1 MSVTIPT
8 TAVESGADF
17 DGPAS
22 RWIAEIKTAQRYH
35 AKWHRQGE
43 KIIKRFKDER
53 PGTGSSGPDNG
64 ADRRINVLWS
74 NIQTLQPTV
83 YARTPKCVVTRR
95 YLDKDPVGRVAAE
108 SLERATQN
116 SLDLYDF
123 DATMRMA
130 VLDYLLCGRGQI
142 WVTYRPEFAADGVT
156 VAYERT
162 ECEHINWRDFMTNPA
177 RTWDEVW
184 WVARR
189 AYLTRAELVE
199 RFGEE
204 IGSRVPLD
212 HKPAGMD
219 AEKPEKME
227 LIAKATVYEVWDR
240 KSRMIRFVH
249 CGFPDALLQER
260 PAPFDL
266 EGFFPCPR
274 PITATTANDSVIP
287 VPDYALY
294 QDQAQ
299 EMDDLTARIANL
311 TKALKAVGVYDSSA
325 VALRDLLN
333 SGMENVMIPVDSW
346 AAFAQGGGLK
356 GAMDMLPIEQV
367 ARTVIALYDARDRVR
382 ADMYEVTGLSD
393 IIRGASDPNETATAQ
408 GIKAQWGSIRVRD
421 RQAEVSRFA
430 RDVIR
435 IKAEIIAE
443 IFEPNQIAQMAGIAE
458 MPPEYQQLFPQAIE
472 LLRQHAARQFR
483 IDIET
488 DSTIAPDE
496 QAEKQQVSEL
506 IGTVG
511 GFLQQSLPVV
521 QAAPPMGPVI
531 GEMLLYAVRRFRA
544 GRQLEQVIE
553 QAMQQ
558 MMQPPPPAPPP
569 QPDPTEQLRA
579 QAEQVKAE
587 AGIVQAQA
595 AVQKVGMEAQ
605 RDAINH
611 QNALQRMQ
619 MQAATGVPTPEVIQ

>member
-22 RWIAEIKTAQRYH
+22 RWIAEIKTAQRFVND
-35 AKWHRQGE
+35 WHRQGE
-43 KIIKRFKDER
+43 KIIRRYKDKRMLS
-53 PGTGSSGPDNG
+53 GTTDNHG
-64 ADRRINVLWS
+64 DRKINMLWS
-74 NIQTLQPTV
+74 NVQTLQPVV

-130 VLDYLLCGRGQI
+130 VLDYLLPGRGQVWI
-142 WVTYRPEFAADGVT
+142 TYKPEFGPDGVSL
-156 VAYERT
+156 AYEMAR
-162 ECEHINWRDFMTNPA
+162 CEHVHWCDFLTNPA

-184 WVARR
+184 WVSRR
-189 AYLTRAELVE
+189 AFLTRRELIE
-199 RFGEE
+199 RFGED
-204 IGSRVPLD
+204 IGARVPLD
-212 HKPAGMD
+212 HKPAGSET
-219 AEKPEKME
+219 EKPERLE
-227 LIAKATVYEVWDR
+227 LIAKATVYEVWD
-240 KSRMIRFVH
+240 KTSRMVRFVH
-249 CGFPDALLQER
+249 LGFPDALLLER

-274 PITATTANDSVIP
+274 PLSATMANDSVIP

-299 EMDDLTARIANL
+299 ELDDLTARIAQL
-311 TKALKAVGVYDSSA
+311 TKALKVVGVYDSSQA
-325 VALRDLLN
+325 ALQDLLK
-333 SGMENVMIPVDSW
+333 SGMENIMIPVDSW
-346 AAFAQGGGLK
+346 AAFATAGGLK
-356 GAMDMLPIEQV
+356 GSVDMLPIEQV
-367 ARTVIALYDARDRVR
+367 ARVVIALYDARDRVR
-382 ADMYEVTGLSD
+382 ADLYEVTGLSD
-393 IIRGASDPNETATAQ
+393 IIRGSSDPNETATAQ
-408 GIKAQWGSIRVRD
+408 GIKAQWGSVRVRD

-430 RDVIR
+430 RDIIR
-435 IKAEIIAE
+435 IKSEIIAE
-443 IFEPNQIAQMAGIAE
+443 MFEPQTIAQMAGIAE
-458 MPPEYQQLFPQAIE
+458 MPMDYQQLFPQAVE
-472 LLRQHAARQFR
+472 LLRNHSARQFR
-483 IDIET
+483 IDVET

-496 QAEKQQVSEL
+496 QAEKVAVNEL
-506 IGTVG
+506 LTTVG

-521 QAAPPMGPVI
+521 QAAPPLGPVV

-553 QAMQQ
+553 QAMQTL
-558 MMQPPPPAPPP
+558 MQPPPPAPPP

-605 RDAINH
+605 RDALNH
-611 QNALQRMQ
+611 QNAMQRMQ
-619 MQAATGVPTPEVIQ
+619 MQAVTGVPTPEVIQ